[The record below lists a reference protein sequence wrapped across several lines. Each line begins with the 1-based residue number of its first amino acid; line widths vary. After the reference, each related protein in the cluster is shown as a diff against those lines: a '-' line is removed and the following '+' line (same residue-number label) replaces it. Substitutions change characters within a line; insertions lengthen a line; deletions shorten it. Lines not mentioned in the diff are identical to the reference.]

1 MIENLKKKK
10 KAYNFAPLSQKVKM
24 VSQQIQLLRKVD
36 EWWWDVWRHS
46 DTWASQNFS
55 QQLFCILC
63 SSDTHLTGSEVT
75 LAIQDMLEYHSWIWM
90 TESHNW
96 MDWEWQKCLHSSSH
110 RAASR
115 MQGSASRRQIVP
127 RQIWNKW
134 AQPKPW
140 KAALVQK

>member
-1 MIENLKKKK
+1 MIENLKKK

-46 DTWASQNFS
+46 DTWASHNFS

-115 MQGSASRRQIVP
+115 MQGSASRRQIIP